1 VSALELEINGRARVL
16 DVHEDMLLLD
26 LLRDE
31 VGLTSVREGCGVG
44 ACGSCTVLLD
54 GKPISSCLVYA
65 VRCLGRAI
73 ETVEGRR
80 EDDLDPVQRAFLECG
95 ALQCGYCTPGFVLTV
110 RALLAENPAPS
121 DDEIREYL
129 AGNICRCGAYL
140 EILAAVRRAAQS
152 MSGQRGPSRSSSSD

>member
-1 VSALELEINGRARVL
+1 VSGLELEINGRVRLL
-16 DVHEDMLLLD
+16 DVPEDMLLLD

-73 ETVEGRR
+73 ETVEARR
-80 EDDLDPVQRAFLECG
+80 EDDLDRVQQAFLECS
-95 ALQCGYCTPGFVLTV
+95 ALQCGYCTPGFILTV
-110 RALLAENPAPS
+110 RALLAENPSPS
-121 DDEIREYL
+121 DEETREYL

-140 EILAAVRRAAQS
+140 EILAAVQRATRA
-152 MSGQRGPSRSSSSD
+152 